1 MAQEAVGVYARLRP
15 DLDSSAPRDD
25 SIIVKK
31 RFDQQ
36 RTVQVRNLEFSL
48 DWVWDADAA
57 QEEVYEI
64 LGRERVARVMHG
76 YNLCI
81 IAYGQTG
88 TQRATASRLCVPPTR
103 ATALRPLSFRQAA
116 ARRTRCS
123 VQRRSYATGAGRT

>member
-88 TQRATASRLCVPPTR
+88 TLRATASCLCLGDPTH
-103 ATALRPLSFRQAA
+103 APLLCGLS
-116 ARRTRCS
+116 
-123 VQRRSYATGAGRT
+123 RSDR